1 MEPERW
7 QRLKQLFQA
16 AEDLS
21 GEARA
26 KYLDAECGE
35 DRGLRAEVESL
46 LSSQEEAR
54 TFLSQHAAEYVPGAL
69 RETST
74 AMPGRRIGHY
84 EIVRELGSGG
94 MGSVYLAVRSDAY
107 RKQVALKLLRRGMNS
122 DFILSRFRN
131 ERQILASLDHPHI
144 ARLLDGG
151 ATDDER
157 PYFVMEHVEGAPI
170 DRYCQERNL
179 STTER
184 LKLFRLVCSAVHYAH
199 QNLVVHRDLK
209 PGNILVTAD
218 GVPKLLD
225 FGIAK
230 IFNPELAAET
240 LQMTGA
246 GMRLM
251 TPEYASPEQVRGQ
264 QITTAS
270 DVYS

>member
-7 QRLKQLFQA
+7 QKIKRLFEA
-16 AEDLS
+16 AENLTGPARS
-21 GEARA
+21 EYLEEA
-26 KYLDAECGE
+26 CGE
-35 DRGLRAEVESL
+35 DQPLRAEVESL
-46 LSSQEEAR
+46 LASREQAGA
-54 TFLSQHAAEYVPGAL
+54 FLSQHAANYVPGVWEQAG
-69 RETST
+69 
-74 AMPGRRIGHY
+74 AAAAPGRRIGHY

-131 ERQILASLDHPHI
+131 ERQILASLDHPNI

-151 ATDDER
+151 STDDER

-230 IFNPELAAET
+230 IFNP
-240 LQMTGA
+240 
-246 GMRLM
+246 
-251 TPEYASPEQVRGQ
+251 
-264 QITTAS
+264 
-270 DVYS
+270 D